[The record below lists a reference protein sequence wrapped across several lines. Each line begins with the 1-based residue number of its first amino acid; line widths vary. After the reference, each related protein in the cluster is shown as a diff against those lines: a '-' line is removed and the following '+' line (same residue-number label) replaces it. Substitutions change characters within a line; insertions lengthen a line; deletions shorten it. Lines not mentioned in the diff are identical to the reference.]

1 MNVLFDFIVGLFE
14 EYGFALE
21 MLATNILFT
30 YTLNRRKNFLLRVLL
45 CFSIVILM
53 LYIWSFFETR
63 YTYWDVIKFT
73 FILLATMMFLMY
85 CFKIP
90 LRTAIFCEISAF
102 ATQHSAYKV
111 GELFQ
116 SVAEIKLG
124 WDFISVIYL
133 ITVPTIYVLF
143 YVLFARHLKKY
154 DITKFQNNQIILLT
168 IPLTLVSIVLGQY
181 SYRNDYSIY
190 TMLAIYDI
198 LCCLLTLSYQY
209 SIMKSSFLGKELAV
223 LEQMLVLQKKQMK
236 SSKDTFDLLN
246 IKFHDMKH
254 QLSQYEG
261 RINSEE
267 LQGIRDIIA
276 KYDIYI
282 RTGNEALDIILFE
295 KANECIR
302 NNIRINCIAD
312 GKSLS
317 FISAS
322 DIYSLF
328 GNALDNSIE
337 AVKKIDDDNKSISI
351 NVKKNMNMVS
361 IHLENHYQGDIS
373 LFDDLPQTTKADKNY
388 HGFGMKSIRM
398 IVEKYNGTLSIDTK
412 DNLFQ
417 LNIIMPTTE

>member
-1 MNVLFDFIVGLFE
+1 MSALFEFIVGLFE
-14 EYGFALE
+14 KYGFALE
-21 MLATNILFT
+21 MLVTNILFT
-30 YTLNRRKNFLLRVLL
+30 YTLKRRNKFLLRVLL
-45 CFSIVILM
+45 CSSLFILL

-63 YTYWDVIKFT
+63 YTYWDTIKYTAFLVI
-73 FILLATMMFLMY
+73 TMMFLMY

-90 LRTAIFCEISAF
+90 LRTAIFCEIGAF

-116 SVAEIKLG
+116 SVAEIQFG
-124 WDFISVIYL
+124 WDFISIIYI
-133 ITVPTIYVLF
+133 ITVPLIYLLF
-143 YVLFARHLKKY
+143 YFLYARHLKKY
-154 DITKFQNNQIILLT
+154 DITKFKNNQIILLT
-168 IPLTLVSIVLGQY
+168 IPLSLVSIVLGQY

-236 SSKDTFDLLN
+236 SSKDTFDLFN

-254 QLSQYEG
+254 QLSQFEG

-267 LQGIRDIIA
+267 LQGMRDIISM
-276 KYDIYI
+276 YDIYI
-282 RTGNEALDIILFE
+282 KTGNEALDIILFE
-295 KANECIR
+295 KANECIKDK
-302 NNIRINCIAD
+302 IRINCIAD

-317 FISAS
+317 FMRSS

-337 AVKKIDDDNKSISI
+337 AVNKIDSDNKSISI

-373 LFDDLPQTTKADKNY
+373 MFDDLPQTTKDDINY

-398 IVEKYNGTLSIDTK
+398 IVEKYGGILSIDTK

-417 LNIIMPTTE
+417 LNIIMPTTD